1 MGPDKLYEL
10 VGKLYAQLTL
20 AEEEMNRLRLQNRGL
35 KEEIDVLRADS
46 GIDSK
51 RTSDK

>member
-1 MGPDKLYEL
+1 MGPEKLYEL
-10 VGKLYAQLTL
+10 VGKLYTQLTL
-20 AEEEMNRLRLQNRGL
+20 CEDEMGKLRLQNRGL
-35 KEEIDVLRADS
+35 KEEIEILRADS